1 MRLRKV
7 IPLTCHPSLAVA
19 GHIFENYDGVLK
31 VNGDVGNKKVYD
43 PRDYLAVAETPMAER
58 VKQAASDLRA
68 SGKTTFA
75 S

>member
-1 MRLRKV
+1 MQYACTR
-7 IPLTCHPSLAVA
+7 AVA
-19 GHIFENYDGVLK
+19 GHMFKNYDGVLK
-31 VNGDVGNKKVYD
+31 VDGELGNKKLCD
-43 PRDYLAVAETPMAER
+43 PRAYLALAETAMAER